1 MKLSDSGRSVTTNHP
16 YKETATW
23 VARQLTRENQRAF
36 AFHIQIK
43 ECALE
48 TEVQSLHEPVDL
60 ARRDIDKDALVMSFA
75 IGTV

>member
-1 MKLSDSGRSVTTNHP
+1 MKLSDSGRSVTRDNGEEKKDTRV
-16 YKETATW
+16 TG
-23 VARQLTRENQRAF
+23 QLARENQGAL

-48 TEVQSLHEPVDL
+48 TEVQSRHEPIDL
-60 ARRDIDKDALVMSFA
+60 ARRDIDKDALVMSLA